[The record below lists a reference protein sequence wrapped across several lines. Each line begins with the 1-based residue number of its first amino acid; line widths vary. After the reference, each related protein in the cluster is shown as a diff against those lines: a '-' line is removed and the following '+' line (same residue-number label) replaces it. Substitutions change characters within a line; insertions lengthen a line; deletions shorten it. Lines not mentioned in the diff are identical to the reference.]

1 MPPETSS
8 PVTVAN
14 CYDVHEATRIKL
26 ALEASGIP
34 AFIPD
39 ELTAGIAPFHFMT
52 TSGVRVQVAESFAEE
67 ARGVIGDLRRRD
79 ESADERSH

>member
-1 MPPETSS
+1 MTPEARSLI
-8 PVTVAN
+8 TVAN
-14 CYDVHEATRIKL
+14 CHDLQQANRVKL

-52 TSGVRVQVAESFAEE
+52 DAGVRVQVTEDRLEE
-67 ARGVIGDLRRRD
+67 ARRIISELR
-79 ESADERSH
+79 AD

>member
-1 MPPETSS
+1 MPSEETS

-14 CYDVHEATRIKL
+14 CYDVQEAMRMKL
-26 ALEASGIP
+26 ALEAAGIP

-52 TSGVRVQVAESFAEE
+52 SSGVRVQVAADRLDE
-67 ARGVIGDLRRRD
+67 ARRIVAEVRGG
-79 ESADERSH
+79 